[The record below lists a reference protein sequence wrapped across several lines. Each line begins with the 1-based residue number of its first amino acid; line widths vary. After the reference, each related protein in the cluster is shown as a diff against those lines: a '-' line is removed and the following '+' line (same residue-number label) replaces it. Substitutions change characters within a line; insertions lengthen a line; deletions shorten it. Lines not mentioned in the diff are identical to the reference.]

1 MDEILS
7 PTSLQRIYYE
17 IDTYI
22 ITQIK
27 DTYYIL
33 NKYPEFKIKANN
45 GDQFI
50 TIMWKVEYNDH
61 SIWDRFESKSYVEAY
76 FEDIKYEFEEE
87 YPNLELGI
95 KIDLLPTIIDDQ
107 MYGRIIL
114 YYYDKELYQNTN
126 TIFIS

>member
-27 DTYYIL
+27 DTCYML
-33 NKYPEFKIKANN
+33 NKYPEFKIRANN

-50 TIMWKVEYNDH
+50 TILWNVEY
-61 SIWDRFESKSYVEAY
+61 RFESKSYVESY
-76 FEDIKYEFEEE
+76 FKEIKYDFEEE

-95 KIDLLPTIIDDQ
+95 KIDLVPTIIDGE

-126 TIFIS
+126 LVFIP